1 MFIKICWIYIYTVDD
16 SLLLINIPLFILK
29 LLFNIHVCDAS
40 DIHNK
45 HKDNNIFESILIL
58 LLFELIIVLLF
69 WIKFVEYNDIIPQYE
84 LIIDE
89 PDDEIKLLLINFK
102 CELIKL
108 FVKSE

>member
-1 MFIKICWIYIYTVDD
+1 MVVVIYHLIHLEQIMILNLNNYLVFQIYQHQNMILLLKFVEFIYIDD

-69 WIKFVEYNDIIPQYE
+69 
-84 LIIDE
+84 
-89 PDDEIKLLLINFK
+89 
-102 CELIKL
+102 
-108 FVKSE
+108 